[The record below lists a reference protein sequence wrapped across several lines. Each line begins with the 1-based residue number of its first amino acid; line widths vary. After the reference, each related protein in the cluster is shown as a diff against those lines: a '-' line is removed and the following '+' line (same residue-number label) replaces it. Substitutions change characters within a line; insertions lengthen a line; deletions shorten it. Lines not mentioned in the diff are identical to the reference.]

1 MNKKNYIRMALI
13 GAVVGLCSGLF
24 GSGGGTVAVPAM
36 ERFLGLEEHKSH
48 ATAIA
53 IILPLTIISAFVY
66 IRKGFF
72 DFNLA
77 WQVSLGGVVGGIVGA
92 TILKKIPTDMLRK
105 IFGVFMI
112 IAAVRMVF

>member
-1 MNKKNYIRMALI
+1 MKRKKFVKMALI

-36 ERFLGLEEHKSH
+36 ERFLGMEEHKSH

-53 IILPLTIISAFVY
+53 IILPLTVVSAVVY
-66 IRKGFF
+66 IIKGFF

-77 WQVSLGGVVGGIVGA
+77 WQVSLGGIVGGVAGA
-92 TILKKIPTDMLRK
+92 TFLNKISSGMLRK